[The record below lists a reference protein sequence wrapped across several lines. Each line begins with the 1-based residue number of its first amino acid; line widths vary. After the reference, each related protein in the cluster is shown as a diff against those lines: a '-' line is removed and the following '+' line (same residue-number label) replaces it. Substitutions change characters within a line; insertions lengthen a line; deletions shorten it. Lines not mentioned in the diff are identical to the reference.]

1 MPLTASTNAATSAV
15 TPKKPRVGAPPP
27 PPPPP
32 PPPAALRAQ
41 QGSQVVKAAPPAQVS
56 GAPPGV
62 PTVRDLAGGLAAL
75 RKVQAQQQSSP
86 VAPAAPPP
94 QPVVPPKAA
103 GTLVVHPE
111 ELARARAA
119 LRKTKAASAQA
130 SPAKPAASPARG
142 TPAAKKQATPSPKAA
157 PASRNAT
164 PSRAA
169 RVLGSPRGGAPAA
182 AHAEEPPAGGAP
194 DFTFARSPVVMPA
207 PPSPARV
214 PHGGSARKAPVVGWM
229 PFAGQPL
236 VESPIAGGD
245 VSMTER
251 LAVEGAGV
259 EEEQEAVPVPDATE
273 MLVDSP
279 NPAAA
284 PTAAPGVKRRSSVA
298 FAPLPAVS
306 PRAAPSAS
314 MPRRRSTPFRVRP
327 VDAEH
332 AASMDA
338 SPVPMQLA
346 TAAAS
351 PTMLG
356 LAPWMMEAGLP
367 QEQVEREATAPVAA
381 PTITPLRARRQSMRA
396 TGDNQTEGAAV
407 PSPAAADPDALVHM
421 AAELL
426 AVRAE
431 LLRAKKAL
439 RVSKRQALALK
450 RALKGATAASVAA
463 PSGAMAASQAPAV
476 VVLRPSAEPVDVTA
490 RPQGA
495 VQAGKVVVVYTEHA
509 PVAPMGPTADLAA
522 AAEPVAMAVD
532 DAVVA
537 PVADA
542 PAVAAP
548 PPASHAAPSC
558 MFQSPKKAAPQE
570 GCAAANEPTSLLP
583 GWLFAGDTALNVT
596 PRSGTR
602 RKSMAARAVGA
613 TPVRPEN
620 DESSMPPL
628 VLSFEANGEAEPM
641 EAAEVM
647 PAAPAEPAPEESAAV
662 DVVVVEA
669 AAPQDEPVEA
679 LPVMPSPA
687 PAPAPTATTPEA
699 VAVEA
704 PARLEASAGAA
715 LVGARVV
722 VWWPLDKAWYAGAV
736 SSYAARGKKHTV
748 VYDDGQKEAVSLAA
762 VIVRDAALHEAAI
775 AAGLPVS
782 PEEEQPADEAAPV
795 AAPSA
800 KKAVKKAASKRARPA
815 EPVAAAQEAEPAPKR
830 VTRARRA

>member
-1 MPLTASTNAATSAV
+1 
-15 TPKKPRVGAPPP
+15 
-27 PPPPP
+27 
-32 PPPAALRAQ
+32 
-41 QGSQVVKAAPPAQVS
+41 
-56 GAPPGV
+56 
-62 PTVRDLAGGLAAL
+62 
-75 RKVQAQQQSSP
+75 
-86 VAPAAPPP
+86 
-94 QPVVPPKAA
+94 
-103 GTLVVHPE
+103 
-111 ELARARAA
+111 
-119 LRKTKAASAQA
+119 
-130 SPAKPAASPARG
+130 
-142 TPAAKKQATPSPKAA
+142 
-157 PASRNAT
+157 
-164 PSRAA
+164 
-169 RVLGSPRGGAPAA
+169 
-182 AHAEEPPAGGAP
+182 
-194 DFTFARSPVVMPA
+194 
-207 PPSPARV
+207 
-214 PHGGSARKAPVVGWM
+214 
-229 PFAGQPL
+229 
-236 VESPIAGGD
+236 
-245 VSMTER
+245 MTER
-251 LAVEGAGV
+251 LVAEGAGV

-332 AASMDA
+332 AAPMEA
-338 SPVPMQLA
+338 SPVPMQLDN
-346 TAAAS
+346 AAAS

-356 LAPWMMEAGLP
+356 LAPWMVEAGLP

-421 AAELL
+421 ASELL

-476 VVLRPSAEPVDVTA
+476 VVLRPSAKPVDVTA

-509 PVAPMGPTADLAA
+509 PVAPMGPMADLAA

-548 PPASHAAPSC
+548 PLASYAAPSC

-570 GCAAANEPTSLLP
+570 GCAPANEPTSLLP

-628 VLSFEANGEAEPM
+628 VLSFDADGEAEPM
-641 EAAEVM
+641 EAAEVT
-647 PAAPAEPAPEESAAV
+647 PAAPAEPAPMPAPEESAAV

-687 PAPAPTATTPEA
+687 PAPAPTAAALEA

-762 VIVRDAALHEAAI
+762 VIMRDAALHEAAI

-782 PEEEQPADEAAPV
+782 PEEEQPAEEAAPV

-800 KKAVKKAASKRARPA
+800 KKAAKTAASKRARPA